1 MILYKIAHNR
11 GGEWSERS
19 AISSQL
25 QRMVFT
31 AKYMFTSQYRNA
43 TWSGLLESIT

>member
-25 QRMVFT
+25 SANGV
-31 AKYMFTSQYRNA
+31 YR
-43 TWSGLLESIT
+43 